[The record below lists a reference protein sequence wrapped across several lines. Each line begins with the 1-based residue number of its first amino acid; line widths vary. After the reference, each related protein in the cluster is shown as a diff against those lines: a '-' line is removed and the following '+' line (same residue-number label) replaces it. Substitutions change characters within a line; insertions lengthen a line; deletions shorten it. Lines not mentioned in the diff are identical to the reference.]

1 MRTHVTAPCA
11 ARRFRVLHVTRA
23 RLILLG
29 AGLGVLAAFAC
40 ILAGL
45 PVLAS
50 HLTITLVAA
59 TVLGALIA
67 LAPLRIVAS
76 VIIAVAVLLSLI
88 TLTPIMRRPV
98 QSWIRRDPIPSTR
111 FDAVIVLSSSVS
123 ADSVLDPIATERLLS
138 GLAFMR
144 RHDVG
149 IIVTTRPAVS
159 PRDLRPVS
167 NADQRALIALAGD
180 TTRWRE
186 VGPVRTTRE
195 EAVRMSV
202 LLAPAASRSIAVVT
216 SPLHTRR
223 ACGAFEA
230 VGFHVVC
237 VPSTERM
244 YAIYAFNGVRGR
256 LLAVADWLY
265 ERLGMIEYRARG
277 WVR

>member
-1 MRTHVTAPCA
+1 MRAHVTAPCA
-11 ARRFRVLHVTRA
+11 ARRFRVLDVTRV

-40 ILAGL
+40 LMAGL

-50 HLTITLVAA
+50 HFAISLVAA
-59 TVLGALIA
+59 TVLGALIS
-67 LAPLRIVAS
+67 LAPLRLIAPV
-76 VIIAVAVLLSLI
+76 VIAVAVLLSLI
-88 TLTPIMRRPV
+88 TLTPIMMRPV
-98 QSWIRRDPIPSTR
+98 ESWIRHDPIPPTR
-111 FDAVIVLSSSVS
+111 LDAVVVLSSSVS

-138 GLAFMR
+138 GLEFMR
-144 RHDVG
+144 RHNVG
-149 IIVTTRPAVS
+149 SIVTTRPALS
-159 PRDLRPVS
+159 RRDLHQVS
-167 NADQRALIALAGD
+167 DADQRALIALAGD

-195 EAVRMSV
+195 EAIRTAS

-230 VGFHVVC
+230 VGFRVVC

-244 YAIYAFNGVRGR
+244 YAIYAFTGVRGR
-256 LLAVADWLY
+256 LLAIADWLY
-265 ERLGMIEYRARG
+265 ERVGMVEYRARG